1 MRLVALIALAFAPAL
16 LPAAPAPKVDPP
28 PRVLAVAGNK
38 TGDNEIYVVNA
49 DTGAALN
56 VTNRKSSDS
65 TPVWSPDGRWIA
77 YLSDHEG
84 GRADVWT
91 MAADGSDQKRLTKL
105 PEPVSYPCPAWSPD
119 GSRIAFTSA
128 TPFGNG
134 FKPDQVYTV
143 EVATG
148 AVVQLTAKASDSRY
162 PAWSPDGKRLC
173 FSATGMHSMNA
184 DGTDVRPF
192 GVELSGYGTWS
203 PDGTRIAYTK
213 QVSVKPAD
221 GYRLYTA
228 GADGKDA
235 KRVVH
240 SDTGLTN
247 PRWSPDG
254 KRILFGRAVDGGTRQ
269 VAVVSAGGGDVK
281 VIAEIHD
288 SGSNRWSPDGKSVSY
303 VRTPKGQPSELV
315 VDDAAGGKPKVILTH
330 VVWTTAG
337 EWKPK

>member
-1 MRLVALIALAFAPAL
+1 MRLVALIVLAFAPAL
-16 LPAAPAPKVDPP
+16 LPAAPVPKVEPP

-38 TGDNEIYVVNA
+38 TGDNDIYVVNA
-49 DTGAALN
+49 DTGAATN

-65 TPVWSPDGRWIA
+65 TPVWSPDGRRIA
-77 YLSDHEG
+77 YLSDHDG

-91 MAADGSDQKRLTKL
+91 MAADGSDQKRLTKMPDL
-105 PEPVSYPCPAWSPD
+105 CSSPAWSPD
-119 GSRIAFTSA
+119 GKLIAFTSVTA
-128 TPFGNG
+128 FGNG
-134 FKPDQVYTV
+134 FKFDQVYTV

-148 AVVQLTAKASDSRY
+148 AVEQLTAKAIDSRH
-162 PAWSPDGKRLC
+162 PAWSPDGKRLR
-173 FSATGMHSMNA
+173 FYSQGVLSMNA

-192 GVELSGYGTWS
+192 GVELSGYGVWS

-213 QVSVKPAD
+213 QVSIKPAD
-221 GYRLYTA
+221 GHRLYTA

-240 SDTGLTN
+240 SDTWLVS
-247 PRWSPDG
+247 PRWSTDG
-254 KRILFGRAVDGGTRQ
+254 KSILFGRGVGVNTWQ

-281 VIAEIHD
+281 VIAERHD

-330 VVWTTAG
+330 VVWTTVG